1 MTRGGLAALALLLAG
16 CPKASAEL
24 EHRSTSLRTAKERA
38 AFLCDYALC
47 PTLPQDA
54 AFHIYPG
61 GEGAEGTV
69 VHAIV
74 KIDVNDVPRW
84 SMGCDDF
91 NVEVKPKW
99 VNEVIGPTGWKLK
112 TQPDAWRCAGER
124 RVIHVKE
131 GLVIR
136 ALLRPPD

>member
-1 MTRGGLAALALLLAG
+1 MRSLLLGATLVLAG
-16 CPKASAEL
+16 CPKSGSD
-24 EHRSTSLRTAKERA
+24 EHRSTSLATAKERV
-38 AFLCDYALC
+38 AFLCDYAMC
-47 PTLPQDA
+47 PSPPEDA

-61 GEGAEGTV
+61 PDGTV

-74 KIDVNDVPRW
+74 KVDVNDVHRW
-84 SMGCDDF
+84 SMGCDSF
-91 NVEVKPKW
+91 SVEVKPKW

-112 TQPDAWRCAGER
+112 TNPDTWRCAGER

-136 ALLRPPD
+136 ALLRPRD